1 MVGLLPETVLGAPVI
16 RAMMQ
21 IKDEKRVCMLDTI
34 FQRVRTY
41 TPHLLGAEG
50 SLPEAA
56 VLMPITRSESP
67 ELVLTL
73 RASGL
78 STHGGEVAFP
88 GGRRDP
94 EDRDLA
100 QTALREAEEEVG
112 LAPGMV
118 EMVGPLSSLI
128 SLHGIHVTPYVGI
141 VPDYVEYR
149 ANHAEIAS
157 VFSVPLEFFCED
169 PREVTH
175 RIDYQGCAWYVPSY
189 RYGEYQIWGLT
200 AIMIVELVNLVF
212 DAGIEL
218 RRAPDSFIHLTKN
231 K

>member
-1 MVGLLPETVLGAPVI
+1 MI
-16 RAMMQ
+16 HAMMPV
-21 IKDEKRVCMLDTI
+21 KYAKRFFMLDTI
-34 FQRVRTY
+34 LRRVRDY
-41 TPHLLGAEG
+41 SPHLLEPEG
-50 SLPEAA
+50 RLPEAA
-56 VLMPITRSESP
+56 VLMPVTRSESP

-94 EDRDLA
+94 EDHDLA
-100 QTALREAEEEVG
+100 HTALREAEEEVG

-118 EMVGPLSSLI
+118 EIVGPLSSLI

-149 ANHAEIAS
+149 ANDAEIAS
-157 VFSVPLEFFCED
+157 VFSVPLDFFCQD

-175 RIDYQGCAWYVPSY
+175 RIDYQGSAWYIPSY

-200 AIMIVELVNLVF
+200 AIMVVELVNLVY
-212 DAGIEL
+212 DAGIEM
-218 RRAPDSFIHLTKN
+218 RRAPASYIDLTN
-231 K
+231 KKR